1 MAGENDI
8 DFSFEELE
16 FITGDLGDLE
26 GTEEGTEGNP
36 NETVET
42 EEEIAAKL
50 AAEKE
55 KKEKGVSTPEEEA
68 ARLAAEKEVAEGV
81 NPEGVGDG
89 STDGDK
95 GDGKGT
101 SPQLYQTLATVL
113 KEQGVFICRRF
124 FFRKSKDVDGL
135 IEIIKSQ
142 IEAEEYKDLT
152 DVQKAILKDMREG
165 VSDESASVYK
175 KSMDQLQSITDDI
188 INNDKQVRFDLIY
201 QDFIAKGFDSEKAK
215 KYANRSFELKEDIV
229 DAKEAKSSLE
239 NAVTTRY
246 ENSKQKD
253 IQKADA
259 EKKKIQENKE
269 ALKDK
274 ILKSKEIIKGVEVSE
289 KLRNEVY
296 EEMSKTVS
304 TNPVTGIPENSLMKY
319 QRENPVDFSHKLYY
333 LYKVTNGFSDF
344 AYFQGKKTSNSVKA
358 LETALK
364 QSTHVSGG
372 GDPSFA
378 DDGEAHSLDI
388 GELVLPE

>member
-113 KEQGVFICRRF
+113 KEQGVFSSVEDSSLE
-124 FFRKSKDVDGL
+124 KVKDVDGL

-152 DVQKAILKDMREG
+152 DVYGREFLSHTFKIPEDKIEAFIAYVETNNFDYELLKDDNEIKLIEHLYAQ
-165 VSDESASVYK
+165 SQQFL
-175 KSMDQLQSITDDI
+175 KSE
-188 INNDKQVRFDLIY
+188 NDKD
-201 QDFIAKGFDSEKAK
+201 
-215 KYANRSFELKEDIV
+215 
-229 DAKEAKSSLE
+229 
-239 NAVTTRY
+239 
-246 ENSKQKD
+246 
-253 IQKADA
+253 
-259 EKKKIQENKE
+259 
-269 ALKDK
+269 
-274 ILKSKEIIKGVEVSE
+274 
-289 KLRNEVY
+289 
-296 EEMSKTVS
+296 
-304 TNPVTGIPENSLMKY
+304 
-319 QRENPVDFSHKLYY
+319 
-333 LYKVTNGFSDF
+333 
-344 AYFQGKKTSNSVKA
+344 
-358 LETALK
+358 
-364 QSTHVSGG
+364 
-372 GDPSFA
+372 
-378 DDGEAHSLDI
+378 
-388 GELVLPE
+388 